1 MVVAAC
7 ARLESTS
14 AQRRSALQRL
24 VAPLAGWRRP
34 SGALGAS
41 LASKARDLKP
51 GDGFVAPVAAGYCA
65 ARRKSDGS
73 YDVAVSG
80 VGAEALA
87 WHEYRVGQDGAV
99 ERAALAV
106 VENCDAER
114 IVSPAAWANL
124 AAAPAG
130 AKRGQSDNVAAARA
144 CYAAALPFFASGRRP
159 THGGG
164 FAPVLA
170 PARQERANKAAV
182 KQASPPNTVDAAAA
196 ALQNAAAGA
205 LSSAGAARAAAAAL
219 WVPRW
224 PRRRET

>member
-7 ARLESTS
+7 ARRVHIYAT
-14 AQRRSALQRL
+14 
-24 VAPLAGWRRP
+24 
-34 SGALGAS
+34 
-41 LASKARDLKP
+41 
-51 GDGFVAPVAAGYCA
+51 
-65 ARRKSDGS
+65 ARRTAAPRLRLPAGAAHWCPGRILSLQGKRPETGRRLRRAGRGGTRRGPPQVDGS
-73 YDVAVSG
+73 YDVAVAG

-106 VENCDAER
+106 VENRDAER

-130 AKRGQSDNVAAARA
+130 AKRGQSDAVAAARA

-170 PARQERANKAAV
+170 PRARSGPTK
-182 KQASPPNTVDAAAA
+182 PP
-196 ALQNAAAGA
+196 
-205 LSSAGAARAAAAAL
+205 
-219 WVPRW
+219 
-224 PRRRET
+224 